1 VTAAVLARP
10 RQTELSVVLVDDQPV
25 VRSGLRALLAG
36 AAGITVVG
44 EASTARESVRAAL
57 RSEPDVLVVDLPMR
71 GPSGVAA
78 ITQLLAAAP
87 GVAVLVFT
95 SCDDDESVFNAM
107 RAGARGYL
115 LKGAEQ
121 DDIVRSIR
129 GVAAGEAIFGASIA
143 RRLTELMTRQ
153 VRPDR
158 HPFPELTAREREV
171 LELIAAGRSNA
182 AIAQELYLAPKTVRN
197 NISMIFAKLGVADRA
212 QAIVRAREAGL
223 GVA

>member
-1 VTAAVLARP
+1 
-10 RQTELSVVLVDDQPV
+10 
-25 VRSGLRALLAG
+25 
-36 AAGITVVG
+36 
-44 EASTARESVRAAL
+44 
-57 RSEPDVLVVDLPMR
+57 
-71 GPSGVAA
+71 
-78 ITQLLAAAP
+78 
-87 GVAVLVFT
+87 VFT
-95 SCDDDESVFNAM
+95 TCDDDESVFNAM

-121 DDIVRSIR
+121 DDIVRAIR

-212 QAIVRAREAGL
+212 QAIVRARQAGL
-223 GVA
+223 GRVG

>member
-44 EASTARESVRAAL
+44 EASTAQDSVREAL
-57 RSEPDVLVVDLPMR
+57 RHEPDVLVVDLPMR
-71 GPSGVAA
+71 GPAGIGAV
-78 ITQLLAAAP
+78 TQLLAAAP
-87 GVAVLVFT
+87 GVAVLMFT
-95 SCDDDESVFNAM
+95 ACDDDESVFNAM

-121 DDIVRSIR
+121 DDIVRAIR

-153 VRPDR
+153 IRPDR
-158 HPFPELTAREREV
+158 HPFPELTARERGV
-171 LELIAAGRSNA
+171 LELIAAGRSNT

-197 NISMIFAKLGVADRA
+197 NISVIFAKLGVADRS
-212 QAIVRAREAGL
+212 QAIVRARQAGL
-223 GVA
+223 GA